1 MLKIQTI
8 INYNKQDI
16 KQRERE
22 FDVEKDP
29 KMVELNDMSKKF
41 KHKYIFWMI
50 IMFSSLFVGA
60 LLTYQLYK

>member
-29 KMVELNDMSKKF
+29 KMVELNDTSKKF
-41 KHKYIFWMI
+41 KRKYVFLDDYHVFFTICWSI
-50 IMFSSLFVGA
+50 VKHI
-60 LLTYQLYK
+60 